1 MLSCGHV
8 ICLKFL
14 NDFKKKTELKKVK
27 CLKCSKENSLEIDYV
42 ESDLM
47 KNYMNDYSDKILENL
62 KQEYEETVKKSKSK
76 NLL

>member
-1 MLSCGHV
+1 MLTCGHAACNKCV
-8 ICLKFL
+8 DDLKNNTGL
-14 NDFKKKTELKKVK
+14 IKVN
-27 CLKCSKENSLEIDYV
+27 CLKCKKESSLERDYV